1 MELFS
6 RFFPRWRRSLGRHRR
21 GCEVPGLLA
30 GGGIRPRWL
39 DPGASARSIDHG
51 DACPSATSSH
61 YGRGWKGLIFCLV
74 QPKSMEC
81 IGPLC
86 HISQARALNALFFP
100 CDVGERN
107 DPLVSRLANGCRLV
121 ISRGGGQRYLLCPD
135 NAGYRL
141 RQLTGLVPLGGKR
154 PEMTAGWV
162 AARSAA
168 VEWLRHPPPAA

>member
-1 MELFS
+1 
-6 RFFPRWRRSLGRHRR
+6 
-21 GCEVPGLLA
+21 
-30 GGGIRPRWL
+30 
-39 DPGASARSIDHG
+39 
-51 DACPSATSSH
+51 
-61 YGRGWKGLIFCLV
+61 
-74 QPKSMEC
+74 MEC

-141 RQLTGLVPLGGKR
+141 RQLTNRVCASQGIGRVG
-154 PEMTAGWV
+154 MTAQWV
-162 AARSAA
+162 SARR
-168 VEWLRHPPPAA
+168 L